1 MDERIKKWAS
11 LLVDY
16 SIMVK
21 KGDVVQIRGG
31 VNAIPLIKACYEEI
45 LKREA
50 HPLVRISFNGQNYL
64 FYKYATDEQLTF
76 LSEIDYATAR
86 TINGLIS
93 IISESNTR
101 ELTRVDHNKIA
112 KFRATYRRIRD
123 ILDERELK
131 GEFRWVLTAY
141 PTDSL
146 AQDSEMSTEEFEEFV
161 LAACGLNEDDP
172 VGYWKRVAENQ
183 KRYVELLSQGRE
195 LRIVGEGT
203 DLTLK
208 VDGRKWINCC
218 GERNMP
224 DGEVFTSPIEDSA
237 EGEIYFDFPA
247 VYSGVEVVGV
257 RLVFERGVVVKASAE
272 KGEYFLKRMIETD
285 EGAKRVGEIA
295 FGLNENINVFTK
307 DILFDEKIGGSIHM
321 ALGASYPETGGKN
334 KSGLHWDFIK
344 SMKDGGKV
352 YLDGKLIY
360 ENGKFLI

>member
-1 MDERIKKWAS
+1 MDERISKWAK

-16 SIMVK
+16 SIGVK

-31 VNAIPLIKACYEEI
+31 VQAIPLIKACYEEV

-50 HPLVRISFNGQNYL
+50 HPIVRISFDGQNYI

-76 LSEIDYATAR
+76 LSEIDFATAK

-101 ELTRVDHNKIA
+101 ELTRIDHSKIA
-112 KFRATYRRIRD
+112 KFRATYRKIRD

-141 PTDSL
+141 PVSSL
-146 AQDSEMSTEEFEEFV
+146 AQDAEMSTEEFEEFV
-161 LAACGLNEDDP
+161 YSACGLNKEDP
-172 VGYWKRVAENQ
+172 IAYWKEVAEKQ
-183 KRYVELLSQGRE
+183 KRIVELLSSGCE
-195 LRIVGEGT
+195 IRIVGIDT
-203 DLTLK
+203 DI
-208 VDGRKWINCC
+208 VFRIDNRKWINCC

-224 DGEVFTSPIEDSA
+224 DGEVFTSPVEDSA
-237 EGEIYFDFPA
+237 NGEIFFDFPA

-257 RLVFERGVVVKASAE
+257 RFVIENGCVVKATAE
-272 KGEYFLKRMIETD
+272 KNESFLLKMLETD
-285 EGAKRVGEIA
+285 EGAKRIGELA
-295 FGLNENINVFTK
+295 FGLNENIKVLTK
-307 DILFDEKIGGSIHM
+307 DILFDEKIGGTIHM

-344 SMKDGGKV
+344 NMKEGKV

-360 ENGKFLI
+360 ENGRFLI

>member
-1 MDERIKKWAS
+1 MDYRIRKWAN

-16 SIMVK
+16 SIGVK

-31 VNAIPLIKACYEEI
+31 VQAIPLIRACYEEV
-45 LKREA
+45 LKRGA
-50 HPLVRISFNGQNYL
+50 HPIVRISFDGQNYL

-101 ELTRVDHNKIA
+101 ELTRIDHTKIA
-112 KFRATYRRIRD
+112 KFRATYRKIRD

-146 AQDSEMSTEEFEEFV
+146 AQDSEMSTIEFEEFV
-161 LAACGLNEDDP
+161 YGACGLNEDDP
-172 VGYWKRVAENQ
+172 VKYWKEVAERQ
-183 KRYVELLSQGRE
+183 SRFIELLSGGDE
-195 LRIVGEGT
+195 IRIVGEDT

-208 VDGRKWINCC
+208 VGGRRWINCC

-224 DGEVFTSPIEDSA
+224 DGEIFTSPVEDSV

-247 VYSGVEVVGV
+247 VYSGVEVIGV
-257 RLVFERGVVVKASAE
+257 RLTFEKGRVVKAKAE
-272 KGEYFLKRMIETD
+272 KGEDFLLRMIETD
-285 EGAKRVGEIA
+285 EGAKSVGEIA
-295 FGLNENINVFTK
+295 FGLNDNIVVFTK

-344 SMKDGGKV
+344 NMKNSGKV

-360 ENGKFLI
+360 ENGRFLV